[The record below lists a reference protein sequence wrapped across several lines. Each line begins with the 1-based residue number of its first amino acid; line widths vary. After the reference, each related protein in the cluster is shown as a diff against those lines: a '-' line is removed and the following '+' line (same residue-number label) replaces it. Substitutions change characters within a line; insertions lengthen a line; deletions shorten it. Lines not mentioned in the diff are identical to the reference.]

1 MGIAVGIDL
10 GTTFSAVA
18 CVGADGEPRVLP
30 NSSGEHTT
38 PSVVAIAEDGSVACG
53 EAAKE
58 AQLMGDANVASF
70 YKTNMGN
77 AGYVEYLRGCEFDA
91 TTLSS
96 TFLRHLI
103 ADVSR
108 ANNVQIDSA
117 VVTVPAYFEAPQ
129 REATLEALRRT
140 GVRAL
145 GTLNEPSAA
154 AYAYGLMSA
163 DAAGD
168 RTILIYDLGG
178 GTFDVTVAR
187 LSGREIR
194 VLSSTGNHQL
204 GGRQWDSAL
213 SDFILD
219 QLCDERGLDRDDV
232 ESALTPSDINTLAVV
247 SEQVKRDLTT
257 RARTR
262 ARVMAESVSGT
273 VEISREDFEEATR
286 HLLTLT
292 TDCCEEALREAGL
305 TWAQVDGYILVGGS
319 TKMPQVREYLTG
331 KVGSGPVGGNVNP
344 DEAVALGAAVYA
356 AQKCGTT
363 FSLPGASAAAPRF
376 SLGALPKLVDCT
388 AHSMGMIAESEDR
401 SRYVNSTIIAK
412 NTPIPVTNSRE
423 YAVGAT
429 PGRPGSLEI
438 YLLQGDD
445 PAPLNNTVVGKYVVP
460 KIPGERGRETHVLV
474 SYSYTEN
481 ATIEVGATLASSGRA
496 LEVERAEVESDLSRF
511 LNAPTDN
518 DAKGEGHGPVDARV
532 MICVDVSACM
542 FGEGFAGAEEAV
554 DSFLGSVDG
563 SGVQVGLMYF
573 ADSSKVVCEPS
584 DDYAGIVKYTRAG
597 LFNRCVINKD
607 LIGSPDFNQQEFD
620 LSEKSG
626 FYSLEATE
634 CGDGYSADPLNEY
647 ISWRGGVKKDDVS
660 DIVLILTTGCW
671 VPDVGDSALD
681 SVLDNSKS
689 LREDGV
695 TIIGIGVP
703 DVSLEPLLQT
713 ELLKTLK
720 KISTS
725 DSYAGLFDFSELGT
739 AFSSI
744 GRSISSG
751 SGISI

>member
-18 CVGADGEPRVLP
+18 CVGADGEPRILP

-38 PSVVAIAEDGSVACG
+38 PSVVAVAADGSVVCG
-53 EAAKE
+53 DAAKE
-58 AQLMGDANVASF
+58 AQLMGDADVASF

-96 TFLRHLI
+96 MFLRNLI
-103 ADVSR
+103 ADVSA
-108 ANNVQIDSA
+108 ANGVQIDSA

-129 REATLEALRRT
+129 REATLEALRRA

-163 DAAGD
+163 GASKDK

-187 LSGREIR
+187 LSGTEIR

-219 QLCDERGLDRDDV
+219 QLCDESGLDRDDV
-232 ESALTPSDINTLAVV
+232 ESALTPSDINTLAVA

-257 RARTR
+257 RSRTR

-273 VEISREDFEEATR
+273 VEITREDFEEATR

-305 TWAQVDGYILVGGS
+305 TWSQLDGYILVGGS
-319 TKMPQVREYLTG
+319 TKMPQVREYLTK
-331 KVGSGPVGGNVNP
+331 KVGSGPIGGNVNP

-363 FSLPGASAAAPRF
+363 FSLPGDPAATPRF
-376 SLGALPKLVDCT
+376 SLGAVPKLVDCT

-412 NTPIPVTNSRE
+412 NTPIPATNSRE

-429 PGRPGSLEI
+429 PSRPCSLEV

-460 KIPGERGRETHVLV
+460 KIPGERGGETRVKV

-481 ATIEVGATLASSGRA
+481 ATIEVGATLASSGKA
-496 LEVERAEVESDLSRF
+496 LEVQRAEVEADLSRF
-511 LNAPTDN
+511 LRSPKEN
-518 DAKGEGHGPVDARV
+518 DPKVVHIDACV
-532 MICVDVSACM
+532 TICVDLSNILHRKW
-542 FGEGFAGAEEAV
+542 FEAAV
-554 DSFLGSVDG
+554 NDFLDSVEG
-563 SGVQVGLMYF
+563 SGVEVGLMRF
-573 ADSSKVVCEPS
+573 TKDECIACEPTANYS
-584 DDYAGIVKYTRAG
+584 DVVEGMRGKAGKLVGHRAFRQ
-597 LFNRCVINKD
+597 LSVNRCRTCSTID
-607 LIGSPDFNQQEFD
+607 PLDAYTDWHRHRPPRRD
-620 LSEKSG
+620 
-626 FYSLEATE
+626 TE
-634 CGDGYSADPLNEY
+634 IVLVLTDGYY
-647 ISWRGGVKKDDVS
+647 
-660 DIVLILTTGCW
+660 GCP
-671 VPDVGDSALD
+671 VACDSALKNAK
-681 SVLDNSKS
+681 LLKK
-689 LREDGV
+689 DGV
-695 TIIGIGVP
+695 TIIGIGIP
-703 DVSLEPLLQT
+703 GAGLEF
-713 ELLKTLK
+713 LKQ
-720 KISTS
+720 ISTS

>member
-18 CVGADGEPRVLP
+18 CVGADGEPKILP

-38 PSVVAIAEDGSVACG
+38 PSVVAVAEDGSAVCG

-108 ANNVQIDSA
+108 ANGVEIDSA

-163 DAAGD
+163 DAAGE

-232 ESALTPSDINTLAVV
+232 ESGLTPSDINTLAVV
-247 SEQVKRDLTT
+247 SEQVKRDLTN

-273 VEISREDFEEATR
+273 IEVTRGDFEEATR

-305 TWAQVDGYILVGGS
+305 TWGQVDGYILVGGS

-363 FSLPGASAAAPRF
+363 FSLPGAPAAAPRF

-401 SRYVNSTIIAK
+401 SRYVNSTIIGK
-412 NTPIPVTNSRE
+412 NTPVPATNSRE
-423 YAVGAT
+423 YAVRAT

-445 PAPLNNTVVGKYVVP
+445 PVPLNNTVVGKYVVP

-481 ATIEVGATLASSGRA
+481 ATIEVGAALASSGEA

-518 DAKGEGHGPVDARV
+518 DVEGEGHGPVDARV
-532 MICVDVSACM
+532 MICVDVSGSM
-542 FGEGFAGAEEAV
+542 YGEGFAAAEEAV
-554 DSFLGSVDG
+554 DSFLDSVDG

-573 ADSSKVVCEPS
+573 ADRSCIACEPNC
-584 DDYAGIVKYTRAG
+584 DYANVVKYTRAG
-597 LFNRCVINKD
+597 LYNE
-607 LIGSPDFNQQEFD
+607 DFLNDHRETFRYD
-620 LSEKSG
+620 NDAYLESMHSG
-626 FYSLEATE
+626 FYSPEAAS
-634 CGDGYSADPLNEY
+634 CGGSNAADPLDEFV
-647 ISWRGGVKKDDVS
+647 SWRGGFQKGDTS
-660 DIVLILTTGCW
+660 DIVLVLTDGFW
-671 VPDVGDSALD
+671 RGRAYDSALK
-681 SVLDNSKS
+681 NSKS
-689 LREDGV
+689 LKEDDV
-695 TIIGIGVP
+695 TIIGIGTP
-703 DVSLEPLLQT
+703 DADLDF
-713 ELLKTLK
+713 LK

>member
-18 CVGADGEPRVLP
+18 CVGADGEPRILP

-38 PSVVAIAEDGSVACG
+38 PSVVAVAADGSAVCG

-77 AGYVEYLRGCEFDA
+77 AGYVECLRGCEFDA

-96 TFLRHLI
+96 MFLRNLI
-103 ADVSR
+103 ADISA
-108 ANNVQIDSA
+108 ANGVEIDSA

-163 DAAGD
+163 GAAAGE

-219 QLCDERGLDRDDV
+219 QLCDARGLDRDDV
-232 ESALTPSDINTLAVV
+232 ESDLTPSDINTLAVV
-247 SEQVKRDLTT
+247 SEQVKRDLTN

-273 VEISREDFEEATR
+273 IEVTREDFEEATR

-331 KVGSGPVGGNVNP
+331 KVGSGPIGGNVNP

-401 SRYVNSTIIAK
+401 SRYVNSTIIGK
-412 NTPIPVTNSRE
+412 NTPVPATNSRE
-423 YAVGAT
+423 YAVRAT

-496 LEVERAEVESDLSRF
+496 LEVQRAEVESDLSRF

-518 DAKGEGHGPVDARV
+518 DAEGEGHGFVDARV
-532 MICVDVSACM
+532 MICVEVSACM
-542 FGEGFAGAEEAV
+542 YGEGFAAAEEAV
-554 DSFLGSVDG
+554 DSFLDSVDG

-597 LFNRCVINKD
+597 LFNRCLINKD
-607 LIGSPDFNQQEFD
+607 LLESPDFNHQEWEI
-620 LSEKSG
+620 SSKSG

-634 CGDGYSADPLNEY
+634 CGSDLTASNVDPLNEY

-660 DIVLILTTGCW
+660 DIVLILTDDFWADTY
-671 VPDVGDSALD
+671 DSALN
-681 SVLDNSKS
+681 NSRS
-689 LREDGV
+689 LKEDGV
-695 TIIGIGVP
+695 RIICIGTP
-703 DVSLEPLLQT
+703 RADLEF
-713 ELLKTLK
+713 LK

>member
-18 CVGADGEPRVLP
+18 CVGADGEPRILP

-38 PSVVAIAEDGSVACG
+38 PSVVAVAEDGSVVCG

-77 AGYVEYLRGCEFDA
+77 AGYVECLRGCEFDA

-108 ANNVQIDSA
+108 ANGVQIDSA

-163 DAAGD
+163 DAAGE

-219 QLCDERGLDRDDV
+219 QLCDARGLDRDDV
-232 ESALTPSDINTLAVV
+232 ESDLTPSDINTLAVV
-247 SEQVKRDLTT
+247 SEQVKRDLTN

-273 VEISREDFEEATR
+273 VEVTREDFEEATR

-331 KVGSGPVGGNVNP
+331 KVGSGPIGGNVNP

-356 AQKCGTT
+356 AQKCGTA

-412 NTPIPVTNSRE
+412 NTPVPATNSRE
-423 YAVGAT
+423 YAVRAT

-481 ATIEVGATLASSGRA
+481 ATIEVGAALASSGKA

-518 DAKGEGHGPVDARV
+518 DATVENHGVSADV
-532 MICVDVSACM
+532 MICIDVSGSM
-542 FGEGFAGAEEAV
+542 YGEGFEAAEKAATAFL
-554 DSFLGSVDG
+554 DSIEG
-563 SGVQVGLMYF
+563 SGVHVGVMYF
-573 ADSSKVVCEPS
+573 GSNAKVCCDPTLDYGKVSLLTSNS
-584 DDYAGIVKYTRAG
+584 DR
-597 LFNRCVINKD
+597 
-607 LIGSPDFNQQEFD
+607 
-620 LSEKSG
+620 G
-626 FYSLEATE
+626 FRSTLASE
-634 CGDGYSADPLNEY
+634 CGGGTYNPLGVYADWLDAKMDR
-647 ISWRGGVKKDDVS
+647 SDAKADVL
-660 DIVLILTTGCW
+660 LILTDGCW
-671 VPDVGDSALD
+671 CDADKAIQD
-681 SVLDNSKS
+681 AES
-689 LREDGV
+689 LKDDGV
-695 TIIGIGVP
+695 TIIGIGTP
-703 DVSLEPLLQT
+703 DADLEF
-713 ELLKTLK
+713 LKE
-720 KISTS
+720 ISTS

>member
-18 CVGADGEPRVLP
+18 CVGADGEPRILP

-38 PSVVAIAEDGSVACG
+38 PSVVAIAEDGSVVCG

-96 TFLRHLI
+96 MFLRNLI
-103 ADVSR
+103 ADISA
-108 ANNVQIDSA
+108 ANGVEIDSA

-129 REATLEALRRT
+129 REATLEALRRA

-163 DAAGD
+163 DAAGE

-219 QLCDERGLDRDDV
+219 QLCDAKGLDRDDV
-232 ESALTPSDINTLAVV
+232 ESDLTPSDINTLAVV
-247 SEQVKRDLTT
+247 SEQVKRDLTN

-273 VEISREDFEEATR
+273 IEVTRGDFEEATR

-331 KVGSGPVGGNVNP
+331 KVGSGPIGGNVNP

-363 FSLPGASAAAPRF
+363 FSLPGAPSAAPRF

-412 NTPIPVTNSRE
+412 NTPIPATNSRE

-429 PGRPGSLEI
+429 PGRPGSLEV

-496 LEVERAEVESDLSRF
+496 LEVQRAEVESDLSRF

-518 DAKGEGHGPVDARV
+518 DVKGEGHGFVDARV
-532 MICVDVSACM
+532 MICVEVSACM
-542 FGEGFAGAEEAV
+542 YGEGFAAAEEAV
-554 DSFLGSVDG
+554 DSFLDSVDG

-597 LFNRCVINKD
+597 LFNRCLINKD
-607 LIGSPDFNQQEFD
+607 LLESPDFNHQEWEI
-620 LSEKSG
+620 SSKSG

-634 CGDGYSADPLNEY
+634 CGSDLTASNVDPLNEY
-647 ISWRGGVKKDDVS
+647 ISWRGGVKKDDTS
-660 DIVLILTTGCW
+660 DIVLVLTDGFW
-671 VPDVGDSALD
+671 RGRAYDSALN
-681 SVLDNSKS
+681 NSKS
-689 LREDGV
+689 LKEDGV
-695 TIIGIGVP
+695 TIIGIGTP
-703 DVSLEPLLQT
+703 DADLEF
-713 ELLKTLK
+713 LK

>member
-18 CVGADGEPRVLP
+18 CVGADGEPRILP

-38 PSVVAIAEDGSVACG
+38 PSVVAVAEDGSVVCG

-70 YKTNMGN
+70 YKTNMGD

-108 ANNVQIDSA
+108 ANGVQIDSA

-219 QLCDERGLDRDDV
+219 QLCDARGLDRDDV
-232 ESALTPSDINTLAVV
+232 ESDLTPSDINTLAVV
-247 SEQVKRDLTT
+247 SEQVKRDLTN

-273 VEISREDFEEATR
+273 IEVTREDFEEATR

-305 TWAQVDGYILVGGS
+305 TWDQLDGYILVGGS

-331 KVGSGPVGGNVNP
+331 KVGSGPIGGNVNP

-401 SRYVNSTIIAK
+401 SRYVNSTIIGK
-412 NTPIPVTNSRE
+412 NTPVPATNSRE
-423 YAVGAT
+423 YAVRAT

-460 KIPGERGRETHVLV
+460 KIPGERGRETHVKV

-518 DAKGEGHGPVDARV
+518 DATVENHGVSADV
-532 MICVDVSACM
+532 MICIDVSGSM
-542 FGEGFAGAEEAV
+542 SGDGFEAAEKAATAFL
-554 DSFLGSVDG
+554 DSIEG
-563 SGVQVGLMYF
+563 SGVHVGVMYF
-573 ADSSKVVCEPS
+573 GSNAKVCCDPTLDYGKVSLLTSNS
-584 DDYAGIVKYTRAG
+584 DR
-597 LFNRCVINKD
+597 
-607 LIGSPDFNQQEFD
+607 
-620 LSEKSG
+620 G
-626 FYSLEATE
+626 FRSHLASE
-634 CGDGYSADPLNEY
+634 CGAGTDNPLGVYTDWLDAKMDRSDAKADVL
-647 ISWRGGVKKDDVS
+647 
-660 DIVLILTTGCW
+660 LILTDGRWC
-671 VPDVGDSALD
+671 DADKAIQD
-681 SVLDNSKS
+681 AES
-689 LREDGV
+689 LKNDCV
-695 TIIGIGVP
+695 TIIGIGTP
-703 DVSLEPLLQT
+703 GADLEF
-713 ELLKTLK
+713 LK

>member
-18 CVGADGEPRVLP
+18 CVGADGEPKILP

-38 PSVVAIAEDGSVACG
+38 PSVVAVAEDGSVVCG

-108 ANNVQIDSA
+108 ANGVQIDSA

-219 QLCDERGLDRDDV
+219 QLCDARGLDRDDV
-232 ESALTPSDINTLAVV
+232 ESDLTPSDINTLAVV
-247 SEQVKRDLTT
+247 SEQVKRDLTN

-273 VEISREDFEEATR
+273 IEVTREDFEEATR

-331 KVGSGPVGGNVNP
+331 KVGSGPIGGNVNP

-363 FSLPGASAAAPRF
+363 FSLPGAPAAAPRF

-401 SRYVNSTIIAK
+401 SRYVNSTIIGK
-412 NTPIPVTNSRE
+412 NTPIPATNSRE
-423 YAVGAT
+423 YAVRAT

-460 KIPGERGRETHVLV
+460 KIPGERGRETHVKV

-481 ATIEVGATLASSGRA
+481 ATIEVGATLASSGKS
-496 LEVERAEVESDLSRF
+496 LEVQRAEVESDLSRF

-518 DAKGEGHGPVDARV
+518 DAEVHGPVDARV
-532 MICVDVSACM
+532 MICVDVSGSM
-542 FGEGFAGAEEAV
+542 YGEGLRAAEGAAYA
-554 DSFLGSVDG
+554 FLQSVSS
-563 SGVQVGLMYF
+563 SGAKIGVMYF
-573 ADSSKVVCEPS
+573 GNMPKVVCNPTS
-584 DDYAGIVKYTRAG
+584 DYNRVRELTKDNIFGFESEDARACKNRLLQSENGVCKSCPRIGCDICGTR
-597 LFNRCVINKD
+597 
-607 LIGSPDFNQQEFD
+607 SPLLAYSKW
-620 LSEKSG
+620 LSTDECED
-626 FYSLEATE
+626 EA
-634 CGDGYSADPLNEY
+634 
-647 ISWRGGVKKDDVS
+647 
-660 DIVLILTTGCW
+660 DILLILTDGCW
-671 VPDVGDSALD
+671 CDADKAIQD
-681 SVLDNSKS
+681 AES
-689 LREDGV
+689 LKDDGV
-695 TIIGIGVP
+695 TIIGIGIA
-703 DVSLEPLLQT
+703 DADLEF
-713 ELLKTLK
+713 LK

>member
-18 CVGADGEPRVLP
+18 CVGADGEPKILP

-38 PSVVAIAEDGSVACG
+38 PSVVAVAEDGSVVCG

-219 QLCDERGLDRDDV
+219 QLCDAKGLDRDDV
-232 ESALTPSDINTLAVV
+232 ESDLTPSDINTLAVV
-247 SEQVKRDLTT
+247 SEQVKRDLTN

-273 VEISREDFEEATR
+273 IEVTREDFEEATR

-331 KVGSGPVGGNVNP
+331 KVGSGPIGGNVNP

-401 SRYVNSTIIAK
+401 SRYVNSTIIGK
-412 NTPIPVTNSRE
+412 NTPVPATNSRE
-423 YAVGAT
+423 YAVRAT

-481 ATIEVGATLASSGRA
+481 ATIEVGAALAPSGRA

-518 DAKGEGHGPVDARV
+518 DATVENHGVSADV
-532 MICVDVSACM
+532 MICVDVSASM
-542 FGEGFAGAEEAV
+542 YGEGFAAAEEAV
-554 DSFLGSVDG
+554 DSFLDSVDG

-573 ADSSKVVCEPS
+573 ANRSCIACEPNC
-584 DDYAGIVKYTRAG
+584 DYANVVKYTRAG
-597 LFNRCVINKD
+597 LYNEEILNGHQHTFRYD
-607 LIGSPDFNQQEFD
+607 DDAYDAYFESMH
-620 LSEKSG
+620 SG
-626 FYSLEATE
+626 FYSPEAE
-634 CGDGYSADPLNEY
+634 SCGGCNAADPLKEFV
-647 ISWRGGVKKDDVS
+647 SWRGGFQKGDTS
-660 DIVLILTTGCW
+660 DIVLVLTDGFWASCACY
-671 VPDVGDSALD
+671 SALN
-681 SVLDNSKS
+681 NSETLK
-689 LREDGV
+689 EDGV
-695 TIIGIGVP
+695 TIIGIGTP
-703 DVSLEPLLQT
+703 GADLEF
-713 ELLKTLK
+713 LK

-725 DSYAGLFDFSELGT
+725 DSYAGLFDFSELGA

>member
-18 CVGADGEPRVLP
+18 CVGADGEPKILP

-38 PSVVAIAEDGSVACG
+38 PSVVAVAADGSAVCG

-96 TFLRHLI
+96 MFLRNLI
-103 ADVSR
+103 ADISA
-108 ANNVQIDSA
+108 ANGVEIDSA

-163 DAAGD
+163 GAAVGD

-232 ESALTPSDINTLAVV
+232 ESGLTPSDINTLAVV
-247 SEQVKRDLTT
+247 SEQVKRDLTN

-273 VEISREDFEEATR
+273 IEVTRGDFEEATR

-305 TWAQVDGYILVGGS
+305 TWGQVDGYILVGGS

-356 AQKCGTT
+356 AQKCGTA
-363 FSLPGASAAAPRF
+363 FSLPGAPAAAPRF

-412 NTPIPVTNSRE
+412 NTPIPATNSRE
-423 YAVGAT
+423 YAVRAT

-460 KIPGERGRETHVLV
+460 KIPGERGRETRVLV

-481 ATIEVGATLASSGRA
+481 ATIEVGAALASSGRA

-518 DAKGEGHGPVDARV
+518 DVKGEGHGFVDARV
-532 MICVDVSACM
+532 MICVEVSACM
-542 FGEGFAGAEEAV
+542 YGEGFAAAEEAV
-554 DSFLGSVDG
+554 DSFLDSVDG

-597 LFNRCVINKD
+597 LFNRCLINKD
-607 LIGSPDFNQQEFD
+607 LLESPDFNHQEWEI
-620 LSEKSG
+620 SSKSG

-634 CGDGYSADPLNEY
+634 CGSDLTASNVDPLNEY

-660 DIVLILTTGCW
+660 DIVLILTDDFWADTY
-671 VPDVGDSALD
+671 DSALN
-681 SVLDNSKS
+681 NSRS
-689 LREDGV
+689 LKEDGV
-695 TIIGIGVP
+695 RIICIGTP
-703 DVSLEPLLQT
+703 RADLEF
-713 ELLKTLK
+713 LK

>member
-18 CVGADGEPRVLP
+18 CVGADGEPKILP

-38 PSVVAIAEDGSVACG
+38 PSVVAVAEDGSAVCG

-96 TFLRHLI
+96 MFLRNLI
-103 ADVSR
+103 ADISA
-108 ANNVQIDSA
+108 ANGVEIDSA

-219 QLCDERGLDRDDV
+219 QLCDARGLDRDDV
-232 ESALTPSDINTLAVV
+232 ESDLTPSDINTLAVV

-257 RARTR
+257 RSRTR

-305 TWAQVDGYILVGGS
+305 TWGQVDGYILVGGS

-331 KVGSGPVGGNVNP
+331 KVGSGPIGGNVNP

-356 AQKCGTT
+356 AQKCGTA
-363 FSLPGASAAAPRF
+363 FSLPGAPAAAPRF

-388 AHSMGMIAESEDR
+388 AHSMCMIAESEDR

-412 NTPIPVTNSRE
+412 NTPVPATNSRE
-423 YAVGAT
+423 YAVRAT

-460 KIPGERGRETHVLV
+460 KIPGERGRETRVLV

-481 ATIEVGATLASSGRA
+481 ATIEVGAALAPSGRA

-518 DAKGEGHGPVDARV
+518 DVKTHAGASSRV
-532 MICVDVSACM
+532 MICVDVSNNM
-542 FGEGFAGAEEAV
+542 HRKWFEAAV
-554 DSFLGSVDG
+554 NDFLDSVEG
-563 SGVQVGLMYF
+563 SGIEVGMMRFTNHSCL
-573 ADSSKVVCEPS
+573 ACEPS
-584 DDYAGIVKYTRAG
+584 ESYENVVKGMHENDNAP
-597 LFNRCVINKD
+597 
-607 LIGSPDFNQQEFD
+607 S
-620 LSEKSG
+620 
-626 FYSLEATE
+626 
-634 CGDGYSADPLNEY
+634 
-647 ISWRGGVKKDDVS
+647 SWRGFRNLSVNRCPTCNTVDPLDAYADWYRRRKSCRDAE
-660 DIVLILTTGCW
+660 IVLVLTDGYYGCP
-671 VPDVGDSALD
+671 VACDSALKNAEA
-681 SVLDNSKS
+681 LK
-689 LREDGV
+689 RDGV
-695 TIIGIGVP
+695 IIIGIGIP
-703 DVSLEPLLQT
+703 GAGLDF
-713 ELLKTLK
+713 LKQ
-720 KISTS
+720 ISTS

>member
-18 CVGADGEPRVLP
+18 CVGADGEPKILP

-38 PSVVAIAEDGSVACG
+38 PSVVAVAEDGSVVCG

-108 ANNVQIDSA
+108 ANGVQIDSA

-219 QLCDERGLDRDDV
+219 QLCDARGLDRDDV
-232 ESALTPSDINTLAVV
+232 ESDLTPSDINTLAVV
-247 SEQVKRDLTT
+247 SEQVKRDLTN

-273 VEISREDFEEATR
+273 IEVTREDFEEATR

-331 KVGSGPVGGNVNP
+331 KVGSGPIGGNVNP

-412 NTPIPVTNSRE
+412 NTPVPATNSRE
-423 YAVGAT
+423 YAVRAT

-481 ATIEVGATLASSGRA
+481 ATIEVGAALASSGRA

-518 DAKGEGHGPVDARV
+518 DAEVHGPVEARV
-532 MICVDVSACM
+532 MICVDVSGSM
-542 FGEGFAGAEEAV
+542 DGEGLRAAEGAAYA
-554 DSFLGSVDG
+554 FLQSVSS
-563 SGVQVGLMYF
+563 SGAKIGVMYF
-573 ADSSKVVCEPS
+573 GNMPKVVCNPTS
-584 DDYAGIVKYTRAG
+584 DY
-597 LFNRCVINKD
+597 NRVRELTKD
-607 LIGSPDFNQQEFD
+607 DS
-620 LSEKSG
+620 SG
-626 FYSLEATE
+626 FKSWDARDCASTILQSENGVCMSCPRIGCDICGTRSPLLAYSEWLSTDECEDEA
-634 CGDGYSADPLNEY
+634 
-647 ISWRGGVKKDDVS
+647 
-660 DIVLILTTGCW
+660 DILLILTDGCW
-671 VPDVGDSALD
+671 CDADKAIQD
-681 SVLDNSKS
+681 AES
-689 LREDGV
+689 LKDYGV
-695 TIIGIGVP
+695 TIIGIGIA
-703 DVSLEPLLQT
+703 DADLEF
-713 ELLKTLK
+713 LK

>member
-18 CVGADGEPRVLP
+18 CVGADGEPKILP

-38 PSVVAIAEDGSVACG
+38 PSVVAVAEDGSAVCG

-108 ANNVQIDSA
+108 ANGVQIDSA

-163 DAAGD
+163 DAAGE

-204 GGRQWDSAL
+204 DGRQWDSAL

-219 QLCDERGLDRDDV
+219 QLCDARGLDRDDV
-232 ESALTPSDINTLAVV
+232 ESDLTPSDINTLAVV
-247 SEQVKRDLTT
+247 SEQVKRDLTN

-262 ARVMAESVSGT
+262 ARVMAESISGT
-273 VEISREDFEEATR
+273 IEVTREDFEEATR

-305 TWAQVDGYILVGGS
+305 TWDQLDGYILVGGS

-331 KVGSGPVGGNVNP
+331 KVGSGPIGGNVNP

-356 AQKCGTT
+356 AQKCGTA
-363 FSLPGASAAAPRF
+363 FSLPGAPAAAPRF

-401 SRYVNSTIIAK
+401 SRYVNSTIIGK
-412 NTPIPVTNSRE
+412 NTPIPATNSRE
-423 YAVGAT
+423 YAVRAT
-429 PGRPGSLEI
+429 PGRPGSLEV

-481 ATIEVGATLASSGRA
+481 ATIEVGAALASSGKS
-496 LEVERAEVESDLSRF
+496 LEVQRAEVESDLSRF
-511 LNAPTDN
+511 LKAPTEN
-518 DAKGEGHGPVDARV
+518 DAEGEGHGPVDARV

-542 FGEGFAGAEEAV
+542 YGEGFAAAEEAV
-554 DSFLGSVDG
+554 DSFLDSVDG

-573 ADSSKVVCEPS
+573 AKSSKVVCEPS

-607 LIGSPDFNQQEFD
+607 LIESPDFNQQEWD
-620 LSEKSG
+620 ISSKSG

-634 CGDGYSADPLNEY
+634 CGIDPSADPLNEY
-647 ISWRGGVKKDDVS
+647 ISWRGGVKKDDMS
-660 DIVLILTTGCW
+660 DIVLILSACCW
-671 VPDVGDSALD
+671 VPYAGDSALN
-681 SVLDNSKS
+681 NSKS
-689 LREDGV
+689 LKEDGV
-695 TIIGIGVP
+695 TIIGIGVHNVHHESP
-703 DVSLEPLLQT
+703 YYELEYFKI
-713 ELLKTLK
+713 LKE
-720 KISTS
+720 ISTS

-751 SGISI
+751 SGINI

>member
-18 CVGADGEPRVLP
+18 CVGADGEPKILP

-38 PSVVAIAEDGSVACG
+38 PSVVAVAEDGSAVCG

-58 AQLMGDANVASF
+58 AQLMGDADVASF

-108 ANNVQIDSA
+108 ANGVQIDSA

-219 QLCDERGLDRDDV
+219 QLCDARGLDRDDV
-232 ESALTPSDINTLAVV
+232 ESDLTPSDINTLAVV
-247 SEQVKRDLTT
+247 SEQVKRDLTN

-273 VEISREDFEEATR
+273 IEVTREDFEEATR

-305 TWAQVDGYILVGGS
+305 TWDQLDGYILVGGS

-331 KVGSGPVGGNVNP
+331 KVGSGPIGGNVNP

-401 SRYVNSTIIAK
+401 SRYVNSTIIGK
-412 NTPIPVTNSRE
+412 NTPIPATNSRE
-423 YAVGAT
+423 YAVRAT
-429 PGRPGSLEI
+429 PRRPGSLEI

-496 LEVERAEVESDLSRF
+496 LEVQRAEVESDLSRF

-518 DAKGEGHGPVDARV
+518 DATVENHGVSADV
-532 MICVDVSACM
+532 MICIDVSGSM
-542 FGEGFAGAEEAV
+542 YGEGFEAAEKAATAFL
-554 DSFLGSVDG
+554 DSIEG
-563 SGVQVGLMYF
+563 SGVHVGVMYF
-573 ADSSKVVCEPS
+573 GSNAKVCCDPTLDYGKVSLLTSNS
-584 DDYAGIVKYTRAG
+584 DR
-597 LFNRCVINKD
+597 
-607 LIGSPDFNQQEFD
+607 
-620 LSEKSG
+620 G
-626 FYSLEATE
+626 FRSTLASE
-634 CGDGYSADPLNEY
+634 CGGGTYNPLGVYADWLDAKMDR
-647 ISWRGGVKKDDVS
+647 SDAKADVL
-660 DIVLILTTGCW
+660 LILT
-671 VPDVGDSALD
+671 DGDWCGNDKAIQD
-681 SVLDNSKS
+681 AES
-689 LREDGV
+689 LKNDCV
-695 TIIGIGVP
+695 TIIGIGTP
-703 DVSLEPLLQT
+703 DADLDFLR
-713 ELLKTLK
+713 

-751 SGISI
+751 SGIGI

>member
-18 CVGADGEPRVLP
+18 CVGADGEPKILP

-38 PSVVAIAEDGSVACG
+38 PSVVAVAEDGSAVCG

-96 TFLRHLI
+96 MFLRNLI
-103 ADVSR
+103 ADISA
-108 ANNVQIDSA
+108 ANGVEIDSA
-117 VVTVPAYFEAPQ
+117 VVTVPAYFEVPQ

-163 DAAGD
+163 GAAAGD

-219 QLCDERGLDRDDV
+219 QLCDARGLDRDDV
-232 ESALTPSDINTLAVV
+232 ESDLTPSDINTLAVV
-247 SEQVKRDLTT
+247 SEQVKRDLTN

-262 ARVMAESVSGT
+262 ARVMAESISGT
-273 VEISREDFEEATR
+273 IEVTREDFEEATR

-305 TWAQVDGYILVGGS
+305 TWDQLDGYILVGGS

-331 KVGSGPVGGNVNP
+331 KVGSGPIGGNVNP

-412 NTPIPVTNSRE
+412 NTPIPATNSRE
-423 YAVGAT
+423 YAVRAT

-445 PAPLNNTVVGKYVVP
+445 PAPLSNTVVGKYVVP
-460 KIPGERGRETHVLV
+460 KIPGERGRETRVLV

-518 DAKGEGHGPVDARV
+518 DVKGEGHGPVDARV
-532 MICVDVSACM
+532 MICVDVSGSM
-542 FGEGFAGAEEAV
+542 YGEGFAAAEEAV
-554 DSFLGSVDG
+554 DSFLDSVDG

-597 LFNRCVINKD
+597 LFNRCLINKD
-607 LIGSPDFNQQEFD
+607 LLESPDFNHQEWEI
-620 LSEKSG
+620 SSKSG

-634 CGDGYSADPLNEY
+634 CGSDLTASNVDPLNEY

-660 DIVLILTTGCW
+660 DIVLILTDDFWADTY
-671 VPDVGDSALD
+671 DSALN
-681 SVLDNSKS
+681 NSRS
-689 LREDGV
+689 LKEDGV
-695 TIIGIGVP
+695 RIIGIGTP
-703 DVSLEPLLQT
+703 DADLEF
-713 ELLKTLK
+713 LK

>member
-18 CVGADGEPRVLP
+18 CVGADGGPRILP

-38 PSVVAIAEDGSVACG
+38 PSVVAVAEDGSAVCG

-108 ANNVQIDSA
+108 ANGVQIDSA

-163 DAAGD
+163 DAAGE

-219 QLCDERGLDRDDV
+219 QLCDARGLDRDDV
-232 ESALTPSDINTLAVV
+232 ESDLTPSDINTLAVV
-247 SEQVKRDLTT
+247 SEQVKRDLTN

-262 ARVMAESVSGT
+262 ARVMAESISGT
-273 VEISREDFEEATR
+273 IEVTREDFEEATR

-305 TWAQVDGYILVGGS
+305 TWDQLDGYILVGGS

-331 KVGSGPVGGNVNP
+331 KVGSGPIGGNVNP

-356 AQKCGTT
+356 AQKCGTA

-401 SRYVNSTIIAK
+401 SRYVNSTIIGK
-412 NTPIPVTNSRE
+412 NAPIPATNSRE
-423 YAVGAT
+423 YAVRAT

-481 ATIEVGATLASSGRA
+481 ATIEVGAALASSGRA
-496 LEVERAEVESDLSRF
+496 LEVQRAEVESDLSRF

-518 DAKGEGHGPVDARV
+518 DTKGEGHGPVDVRV

-542 FGEGFAGAEEAV
+542 YGEGFAAAEEAV
-554 DSFLGSVDG
+554 DSFLDSVDG

-573 ADSSKVVCEPS
+573 AKSSKVACEPS

-607 LIGSPDFNQQEFD
+607 LIESPDFNQQEWD
-620 LSEKSG
+620 ISSKSG

-634 CGDGYSADPLNEY
+634 CGIDPSADPLNEY
-647 ISWRGGVKKDDVS
+647 ISWRGGVKKDDMS
-660 DIVLILTTGCW
+660 DIVLILSACCW
-671 VPDVGDSALD
+671 VPYAGDSALN
-681 SVLDNSKS
+681 NSKS
-689 LREDGV
+689 LKEDGV
-695 TIIGIGVP
+695 TIIGIGVHNVHHESP
-703 DVSLEPLLQT
+703 YYELEYFKI
-713 ELLKTLK
+713 LKE
-720 KISTS
+720 ISTS

>member
-18 CVGADGEPRVLP
+18 CVGADGEPKILP

-38 PSVVAIAEDGSVACG
+38 PSVVAVAEDGSAACG

-58 AQLMGDANVASF
+58 AQLMGDANVAFF

-77 AGYVEYLRGCEFDA
+77 AGYVECLRGCEFDA

-96 TFLRHLI
+96 MFLRNLI
-103 ADVSR
+103 ADISA
-108 ANNVQIDSA
+108 ANGVEIDSA

-219 QLCDERGLDRDDV
+219 QLCDARGLDRDDV
-232 ESALTPSDINTLAVV
+232 ESDLTPSDINTLAVV
-247 SEQVKRDLTT
+247 SEQVKRDLTN

-273 VEISREDFEEATR
+273 IEVTREDFEEATR

-331 KVGSGPVGGNVNP
+331 KVGSGPIGGNVNP

-363 FSLPGASAAAPRF
+363 FSLPGAPAAAPRF

-388 AHSMGMIAESEDR
+388 AHSMGMIAEGEDR
-401 SRYVNSTIIAK
+401 SRYVNSTIIGK
-412 NTPIPVTNSRE
+412 NTPVPATNSRE
-423 YAVGAT
+423 YAVRAT

-460 KIPGERGRETHVLV
+460 KIPGERGRETHVKV

-481 ATIEVGATLASSGRA
+481 ATIEVGAALASSGRA

-518 DAKGEGHGPVDARV
+518 DAEVQGPVDARV
-532 MICVDVSACM
+532 MICVDVSGSM
-542 FGEGFAGAEEAV
+542 YGEGLRAAEGAAYA
-554 DSFLGSVDG
+554 FLQSVSS
-563 SGVQVGLMYF
+563 SGAKIGVMYF
-573 ADSSKVVCEPS
+573 GITAKVACNPASDYNRVRELTKDNIFGFESEDARYCSSELGMSENGVCLSCPRRDCDICGTRSPLLAYSKWLSTDECEDEAD
-584 DDYAGIVKYTRAG
+584 I
-597 LFNRCVINKD
+597 L
-607 LIGSPDFNQQEFD
+607 
-620 LSEKSG
+620 
-626 FYSLEATE
+626 
-634 CGDGYSADPLNEY
+634 
-647 ISWRGGVKKDDVS
+647 
-660 DIVLILTTGCW
+660 LILTDGCW
-671 VPDVGDSALD
+671 CDADKAIQD
-681 SVLDNSKS
+681 AES
-689 LREDGV
+689 LKDDGV
-695 TIIGIGVP
+695 TIIGIGIA
-703 DVSLEPLLQT
+703 DADLEF
-713 ELLKTLK
+713 LK

>member
-18 CVGADGEPRVLP
+18 CVGADGEPKILP

-38 PSVVAIAEDGSVACG
+38 PSVVAVAEDGSAVCG

-77 AGYVEYLRGCEFDA
+77 AGYVECLRGCEFDA

-96 TFLRHLI
+96 MFLRNLI
-103 ADVSR
+103 ADISA
-108 ANNVQIDSA
+108 ANGVQIDSA

-247 SEQVKRDLTT
+247 SEQVKRDLTN

-273 VEISREDFEEATR
+273 IEVTRGDFEEATR

-363 FSLPGASAAAPRF
+363 FSLPGAPAAAPRF

-412 NTPIPVTNSRE
+412 NTPIPATNSRE
-423 YAVGAT
+423 YAVRAT

-518 DAKGEGHGPVDARV
+518 DAEGEGHGFVDARV
-532 MICVDVSACM
+532 MICVEVSACM
-542 FGEGFAGAEEAV
+542 YGEGFAAAEEAV
-554 DSFLGSVDG
+554 DSFLDSVDG

-597 LFNRCVINKD
+597 LFNRCLINKD
-607 LIGSPDFNQQEFD
+607 LLESPDFNHQEWEI
-620 LSEKSG
+620 SSKSG

-634 CGDGYSADPLNEY
+634 CGSDLTASNVDPLNEY

-660 DIVLILTTGCW
+660 DIVLILTDDFWADTY
-671 VPDVGDSALD
+671 DSALN
-681 SVLDNSKS
+681 NSRS
-689 LREDGV
+689 LKEDGV
-695 TIIGIGVP
+695 RIICIGTP
-703 DVSLEPLLQT
+703 RADLEF
-713 ELLKTLK
+713 LK

>member
-18 CVGADGEPRVLP
+18 CVGADGEPKILP

-38 PSVVAIAEDGSVACG
+38 PSVVAIAEDGSVVCG

-108 ANNVQIDSA
+108 ANGVQIDSA

-219 QLCDERGLDRDDV
+219 QLCDARGLDRDDV
-232 ESALTPSDINTLAVV
+232 ESDLTPSDINTLAVV
-247 SEQVKRDLTT
+247 SEQVKRDLTN

-273 VEISREDFEEATR
+273 IEVTREDFEEATR

-331 KVGSGPVGGNVNP
+331 KVGSGPIGGNVNP

-401 SRYVNSTIIAK
+401 SRYVNSTIIGK
-412 NTPIPVTNSRE
+412 NTPVPATNSRE
-423 YAVGAT
+423 YAVRAT

-460 KIPGERGRETHVLV
+460 KIPGERGRETHVKV

-518 DAKGEGHGPVDARV
+518 DVKGEGHGPVDARV
-532 MICVDVSACM
+532 MICVDVSGSM
-542 FGEGFAGAEEAV
+542 YGEGFAATEEAV
-554 DSFLGSVDG
+554 DSFLDSVDG

-573 ADSSKVVCEPS
+573 ADRSCIACEPNC
-584 DDYAGIVKYTRAG
+584 DYANVVKYTRAG
-597 LFNRCVINKD
+597 LFNE
-607 LIGSPDFNQQEFD
+607 DFLNDCLDESRYD
-620 LSEKSG
+620 NDAYRESMHSG
-626 FYSLEATE
+626 FYSPEAQS
-634 CGDGYSADPLNEY
+634 CGGGNAADPLDEFV
-647 ISWRGGVKKDDVS
+647 SWRGGFQKGDTS
-660 DIVLILTTGCW
+660 DIVLVLTDGFW
-671 VPDVGDSALD
+671 RGRAYASALN
-681 SVLDNSKS
+681 NSKS
-689 LREDGV
+689 LKEDDV
-695 TIIGIGVP
+695 TIIGIGTP
-703 DVSLEPLLQT
+703 DADLEF
-713 ELLKTLK
+713 LK

>member
-18 CVGADGEPRVLP
+18 CVGADGEPKILP

-38 PSVVAIAEDGSVACG
+38 PSVVAVAEDGSVVCG

-108 ANNVQIDSA
+108 ANGVQIDSA

-219 QLCDERGLDRDDV
+219 QLCDAKGLDRDDV
-232 ESALTPSDINTLAVV
+232 ESDLTPSDINTLAVV
-247 SEQVKRDLTT
+247 SEQVKRDLTN

-273 VEISREDFEEATR
+273 IEVTRGDFEEATR

-331 KVGSGPVGGNVNP
+331 KVGSGPIGGNVNP

-356 AQKCGTT
+356 AQKCGTA

-412 NTPIPVTNSRE
+412 NTPIPATNSRE
-423 YAVGAT
+423 YAVRAT

-460 KIPGERGRETHVLV
+460 KIPGERGRETHVKV

-481 ATIEVGATLASSGRA
+481 ATIEVGAALASSGRA

-518 DAKGEGHGPVDARV
+518 DAEGEGHGPVDARV
-532 MICVDVSACM
+532 MICVEVSACM
-542 FGEGFAGAEEAV
+542 YGEGFAAAEEAV
-554 DSFLGSVDG
+554 DSFLDSVDG

-573 ADSSKVVCEPS
+573 ADRSCIACEPNC
-584 DDYAGIVKYTRAG
+584 DYANVVKYTRAG
-597 LFNRCVINKD
+597 LYNE
-607 LIGSPDFNQQEFD
+607 DFLNDCRDTSHYDNDAYLE
-620 LSEKSG
+620 SMHSG
-626 FYSLEATE
+626 FYSPEAQS
-634 CGDGYSADPLNEY
+634 CGGGNAADPLDEFV
-647 ISWRGGVKKDDVS
+647 SWRGGFQKGDTS
-660 DIVLILTTGCW
+660 DIVLVLTDGFWRGRAYAT
-671 VPDVGDSALD
+671 ALN
-681 SVLDNSKS
+681 NSKS
-689 LREDGV
+689 LKEDGV
-695 TIIGIGVP
+695 TIIGIGTP
-703 DVSLEPLLQT
+703 DADLEF
-713 ELLKTLK
+713 LK

>member
-18 CVGADGEPRVLP
+18 CVGADGEPKILP

-38 PSVVAIAEDGSVACG
+38 PSVVAVAEDGSAVCG

-77 AGYVEYLRGCEFDA
+77 AGYVECLRGCEFDA

-96 TFLRHLI
+96 MFLRNLI
-103 ADVSR
+103 ADISA
-108 ANNVQIDSA
+108 ANGVEIDSA

-163 DAAGD
+163 DAAGE

-247 SEQVKRDLTT
+247 SEQVKRDLTN

-273 VEISREDFEEATR
+273 IEVTRGDFEEATR

-331 KVGSGPVGGNVNP
+331 KVGSGPIGGNVNP

-363 FSLPGASAAAPRF
+363 FSLPGAPAAAPRF

-412 NTPIPVTNSRE
+412 NTPIPATNSRE
-423 YAVGAT
+423 YAVRAT

-481 ATIEVGATLASSGRA
+481 ATIEVGAALASSGRA

-518 DAKGEGHGPVDARV
+518 DVKGEGHGFVDARV
-532 MICVDVSACM
+532 MICVEVSACM
-542 FGEGFAGAEEAV
+542 YGEGFAAAEEAV
-554 DSFLGSVDG
+554 DSFLDSVDG

-597 LFNRCVINKD
+597 LFNRCLINKD
-607 LIGSPDFNQQEFD
+607 LLESPDFNHQEWEI
-620 LSEKSG
+620 SSKSG

-634 CGDGYSADPLNEY
+634 CGSDLTASNVDPLNEY

-660 DIVLILTTGCW
+660 DIVLILTDDFWADTY
-671 VPDVGDSALD
+671 DSALN
-681 SVLDNSKS
+681 NSRS
-689 LREDGV
+689 LKEDGV
-695 TIIGIGVP
+695 RIICIGTP
-703 DVSLEPLLQT
+703 RADLEF
-713 ELLKTLK
+713 LK

>member
-18 CVGADGEPRVLP
+18 CVGADGEPKILP

-38 PSVVAIAEDGSVACG
+38 PSVVAVAEDGSAVCG

-77 AGYVEYLRGCEFDA
+77 AGYVECLRGCEFDA

-96 TFLRHLI
+96 MFLRNLI
-103 ADVSR
+103 ADISA
-108 ANNVQIDSA
+108 ANGVEIDSA

-163 DAAGD
+163 GAAAGE

-187 LSGREIR
+187 LSGTEIR

-219 QLCDERGLDRDDV
+219 QLCDARGLDRDDV
-232 ESALTPSDINTLAVV
+232 ESGLTPSDINTLAVV
-247 SEQVKRDLTT
+247 SEQVKRDLTN

-262 ARVMAESVSGT
+262 ARVMAESISGT
-273 VEISREDFEEATR
+273 VEVTREDFEEATR

-331 KVGSGPVGGNVNP
+331 KVGSGPIGGNVNP

-363 FSLPGASAAAPRF
+363 FSLPGASSAAPRF

-412 NTPIPVTNSRE
+412 NTPIPATNSRE
-423 YAVGAT
+423 YAVRAT

-518 DAKGEGHGPVDARV
+518 DAKGEGHGFVDARV
-532 MICVDVSACM
+532 MICVEVSACM
-542 FGEGFAGAEEAV
+542 YGEGFAAAEEAV
-554 DSFLGSVDG
+554 DSFLDSVDG

-597 LFNRCVINKD
+597 LFNRCLINKD
-607 LIGSPDFNQQEFD
+607 LLESPDFNHQEWEI
-620 LSEKSG
+620 SSKSG

-634 CGDGYSADPLNEY
+634 CGSDLTASNVDPLNEY

-660 DIVLILTTGCW
+660 DIVLILTDDFWADTY
-671 VPDVGDSALD
+671 DSALN
-681 SVLDNSKS
+681 NSRS
-689 LREDGV
+689 LKEDGV
-695 TIIGIGVP
+695 RIICIGTP
-703 DVSLEPLLQT
+703 RADLEF
-713 ELLKTLK
+713 LKE
-720 KISTS
+720 ISTS

>member
-18 CVGADGEPRVLP
+18 CVGADGEPKILP

-38 PSVVAIAEDGSVACG
+38 PSVVAVAEDGSVVCG

-219 QLCDERGLDRDDV
+219 QLCDAKGLDRDDV
-232 ESALTPSDINTLAVV
+232 ESDLTPSDINTLAVV
-247 SEQVKRDLTT
+247 SEQVKRDLTN

-273 VEISREDFEEATR
+273 IEVTREDFEEATR

-331 KVGSGPVGGNVNP
+331 KVGSGPIGGNVNP

-401 SRYVNSTIIAK
+401 SRYVNSTIIGK
-412 NTPIPVTNSRE
+412 NTPVPATNSRE
-423 YAVGAT
+423 YAVRAT

-481 ATIEVGATLASSGRA
+481 ATIEVGAALAPSGRA

-518 DAKGEGHGPVDARV
+518 DATVENHGVSADV
-532 MICVDVSACM
+532 MICVDVSGSM
-542 FGEGFAGAEEAV
+542 YGEGFEAAEKAATAFL
-554 DSFLGSVDG
+554 DSVEG
-563 SGVQVGLMYF
+563 SGVHVGVMYF
-573 ADSSKVVCEPS
+573 GSNAKVCCDPTMDYDKVSLLTSNS
-584 DDYAGIVKYTRAG
+584 DR
-597 LFNRCVINKD
+597 
-607 LIGSPDFNQQEFD
+607 
-620 LSEKSG
+620 G
-626 FYSLEATE
+626 FRSHLAFE
-634 CGDGYSADPLNEY
+634 CGAGTDNPLGVYADWLDAKMD
-647 ISWRGGVKKDDVS
+647 RS
-660 DIVLILTTGCW
+660 DAKADILLILTDGRWC
-671 VPDVGDSALD
+671 DADKAIQD
-681 SVLDNSKS
+681 AES
-689 LREDGV
+689 LKNDGV
-695 TIIGIGVP
+695 TIIGIGTP
-703 DVSLEPLLQT
+703 GADLEF
-713 ELLKTLK
+713 LK

-725 DSYAGLFDFSELGT
+725 DSYAGLFDFSELGA

>member
-18 CVGADGEPRVLP
+18 CVGADGEPKILP

-38 PSVVAIAEDGSVACG
+38 PSVVAVAEDGSVVCG
-53 EAAKE
+53 DAAKE

-108 ANNVQIDSA
+108 ANGVQIDSA

-219 QLCDERGLDRDDV
+219 QLCDARGLDRDDV
-232 ESALTPSDINTLAVV
+232 ESDLTPSDINTLAVV
-247 SEQVKRDLTT
+247 SEQVKRDLTN

-262 ARVMAESVSGT
+262 ARVMAESISGT
-273 VEISREDFEEATR
+273 IEVTREDFEEATR

-331 KVGSGPVGGNVNP
+331 KVGSGPIGGNVNP

-401 SRYVNSTIIAK
+401 SRYVNSTIIGK
-412 NTPIPVTNSRE
+412 NTPIPAANSRE
-423 YAVGAT
+423 YAVRAT
-429 PGRPGSLEI
+429 PSRPGSLEI

-481 ATIEVGATLASSGRA
+481 ATIEVGAALAPSGRA

-518 DAKGEGHGPVDARV
+518 DVKGEGHGPVDARV
-532 MICVDVSACM
+532 MICVDVSGSM
-542 FGEGFAGAEEAV
+542 YGEGFDAAEKAV
-554 DSFLGSVDG
+554 DAFLNSVDG
-563 SGVQVGLMYF
+563 FGIEVGLMYF
-573 ADSSKVVCEPS
+573 GDRSRVICHPSADYSDVVDC
-584 DDYAGIVKYTRAG
+584 TRAH
-597 LFNRCVINKD
+597 RTYSTVPDC
-607 LIGSPDFNQQEFD
+607 PDFSSMSYDEYLSYNELAEIGKLQQ
-620 LSEKSG
+620 KKMRG
-626 FYSLEATE
+626 FYSGEADW
-634 CGDGYSADPLNEY
+634 CGRGTSANPLGDYKAWRIENSADHSSDVLLVLTDGAWCGAGLNA
-647 ISWRGGVKKDDVS
+647 VKDSELLKD
-660 DIVLILTTGCW
+660 
-671 VPDVGDSALD
+671 
-681 SVLDNSKS
+681 
-689 LREDGV
+689 DGV
-695 TIIGIGVP
+695 TIIGIGTA
-703 DVSLEPLLQT
+703 DANLEF
-713 ELLKTLK
+713 LK

-725 DSYAGLFDFSELGT
+725 DSYAGLFDFSELDT

>member
-18 CVGADGEPRVLP
+18 CVGADGEPRILP

-38 PSVVAIAEDGSVACG
+38 PSVVAIAEDGSVVCG

-96 TFLRHLI
+96 MFLRNLI
-103 ADVSR
+103 ADISA
-108 ANNVQIDSA
+108 ANGVEIDSA

-163 DAAGD
+163 GAAAGE
-168 RTILIYDLGG
+168 RAILIYDLGG

-219 QLCDERGLDRDDV
+219 QLCDAEGLDRDDV
-232 ESALTPSDINTLAVV
+232 ESDLTPSDINTLAVV
-247 SEQVKRDLTT
+247 SEQVKRDLTN

-262 ARVMAESVSGT
+262 ARVMAESISGT
-273 VEISREDFEEATR
+273 IEVTREDFEEATR

-305 TWAQVDGYILVGGS
+305 SWAQVDGYILVGGS

-331 KVGSGPVGGNVNP
+331 KVGSGPIGGNVNP

-363 FSLPGASAAAPRF
+363 FSLPGASSAAPRF

-401 SRYVNSTIIAK
+401 SRYVNSTIIGK
-412 NTPIPVTNSRE
+412 NTPIPATNSRE
-423 YAVGAT
+423 YAVRAT

-460 KIPGERGRETHVLV
+460 EIPGERGRETRVLV

-481 ATIEVGATLASSGRA
+481 ATIEVGAALASSGKS
-496 LEVERAEVESDLSRF
+496 LEVQRAEVESDLSRF

-518 DAKGEGHGPVDARV
+518 DVKGEGHGPVDARV
-532 MICVDVSACM
+532 MICVDVSGSMYGKGLRAADEAADA
-542 FGEGFAGAEEAV
+542 FLQSVFYSGAKI
-554 DSFLGSVDG
+554 
-563 SGVQVGLMYF
+563 GVMYF
-573 ADSSKVVCEPS
+573 GTTAKVACNPTSHYDRVRELTKDDSS
-584 DDYAGIVKYTRAG
+584 G
-597 LFNRCVINKD
+597 F
-607 LIGSPDFNQQEFD
+607 
-620 LSEKSG
+620 KSG
-626 FYSLEATE
+626 DAQYCASSLAMSENGVCKSCPRRHCNICGTRSPLLAYSKWLSTDECEDEAE
-634 CGDGYSADPLNEY
+634 IL
-647 ISWRGGVKKDDVS
+647 
-660 DIVLILTTGCW
+660 LILTDGCW
-671 VPDVGDSALD
+671 CDADKAIQD
-681 SVLDNSKS
+681 AES
-689 LREDGV
+689 LKDDGV
-695 TIIGIGVP
+695 TIIGIGIA
-703 DVSLEPLLQT
+703 DADLEF
-713 ELLKTLK
+713 LK

-725 DSYAGLFDFSELGT
+725 DSYAGLFDFSELGA

>member
-18 CVGADGEPRVLP
+18 CVGADGEPKILP

-38 PSVVAIAEDGSVACG
+38 PSVVAVAEDGSVVCG

-108 ANNVQIDSA
+108 ANGVQIDSA

-163 DAAGD
+163 DSAGD

-219 QLCDERGLDRDDV
+219 QLCDAKGLDRDDV
-232 ESALTPSDINTLAVV
+232 ESDLTPSDINTLAVV
-247 SEQVKRDLTT
+247 SEQVKRDLTN

-273 VEISREDFEEATR
+273 IEVTREDFEEATR

-305 TWAQVDGYILVGGS
+305 TWGQVDGYILVGGS

-331 KVGSGPVGGNVNP
+331 KVGSGPIGGNVNP

-401 SRYVNSTIIAK
+401 SRYVNSTIIGK
-412 NTPIPVTNSRE
+412 NTPVPATNSRE
-423 YAVGAT
+423 YAVRAT

-460 KIPGERGRETHVLV
+460 KIPGERGRETRVLV

-481 ATIEVGATLASSGRA
+481 ATIEVGAALASSGRA
-496 LEVERAEVESDLSRF
+496 LEVQRAEVESDLSRF

-518 DAKGEGHGPVDARV
+518 DAEVHGPVDARV
-532 MICVDVSACM
+532 MICVDVSGSM
-542 FGEGFAGAEEAV
+542 RGEGLRAAETAAYAFLQSVSSSGAKI
-554 DSFLGSVDG
+554 
-563 SGVQVGLMYF
+563 GVMYF
-573 ADSSKVVCEPS
+573 GITAKVACNPASDYNRVRELTKDNIFGFGSEDARYCSSDLGMSENGVCLSCPRRDCDICGTRSPLLAYSKWLSTDECEDEAD
-584 DDYAGIVKYTRAG
+584 I
-597 LFNRCVINKD
+597 L
-607 LIGSPDFNQQEFD
+607 
-620 LSEKSG
+620 
-626 FYSLEATE
+626 
-634 CGDGYSADPLNEY
+634 
-647 ISWRGGVKKDDVS
+647 
-660 DIVLILTTGCW
+660 LILTDGCW
-671 VPDVGDSALD
+671 CDADKAIQD
-681 SVLDNSKS
+681 AES
-689 LREDGV
+689 LKDDGV
-695 TIIGIGVP
+695 TIIGIGIA
-703 DVSLEPLLQT
+703 DADLEF
-713 ELLKTLK
+713 LK

>member
-18 CVGADGEPRVLP
+18 CVGADGEPKILP

-38 PSVVAIAEDGSVACG
+38 PSVVAVAADGSAVCG

-77 AGYVEYLRGCEFDA
+77 AGYVECLRGCEFDA

-96 TFLRHLI
+96 MFLRNLI
-103 ADVSR
+103 ADISA
-108 ANNVQIDSA
+108 ANGVEIDSA

-163 DAAGD
+163 DAAGE

-219 QLCDERGLDRDDV
+219 QLCDARGLDRDDV
-232 ESALTPSDINTLAVV
+232 ESDLTPSDINTLAVV
-247 SEQVKRDLTT
+247 SEQVKRDLTN

-262 ARVMAESVSGT
+262 ARVMAESISGT
-273 VEISREDFEEATR
+273 IEVTREDFEEATR

-305 TWAQVDGYILVGGS
+305 TWDQLDGYILVGGS

-331 KVGSGPVGGNVNP
+331 KVGSGPIGGNVNP

-412 NTPIPVTNSRE
+412 NTPIPATNSRE
-423 YAVGAT
+423 YAVRAT

-518 DAKGEGHGPVDARV
+518 DATVENHGVSADV
-532 MICVDVSACM
+532 MICVDVSGSM
-542 FGEGFAGAEEAV
+542 YGEGFEAAEKAATAFL
-554 DSFLGSVDG
+554 DSVEG
-563 SGVQVGLMYF
+563 SGVHVGVMYF
-573 ADSSKVVCEPS
+573 GSNAKVCCDPTMDYDKVSLLTSNS
-584 DDYAGIVKYTRAG
+584 DR
-597 LFNRCVINKD
+597 
-607 LIGSPDFNQQEFD
+607 
-620 LSEKSG
+620 G
-626 FYSLEATE
+626 FRSHLAFE
-634 CGDGYSADPLNEY
+634 CGAGTDNPLGVYADWLDTKMD
-647 ISWRGGVKKDDVS
+647 RS
-660 DIVLILTTGCW
+660 DAKADILLILTDGRWC
-671 VPDVGDSALD
+671 DADKAIQD
-681 SVLDNSKS
+681 AKS
-689 LREDGV
+689 LKNDCV
-695 TIIGIGVP
+695 TIIGIGTA
-703 DVSLEPLLQT
+703 DANLEF
-713 ELLKTLK
+713 LK

>member
-18 CVGADGEPRVLP
+18 CVGADGEPKILP

-38 PSVVAIAEDGSVACG
+38 PSVVAVAEDGSAVCG

-96 TFLRHLI
+96 MFLRNLI
-103 ADVSR
+103 ADISA
-108 ANNVQIDSA
+108 ANGVEIDSA

-163 DAAGD
+163 DAAGE

-219 QLCDERGLDRDDV
+219 QLCDARGLDRDDV
-232 ESALTPSDINTLAVV
+232 ESGLTPSDINTLAVV
-247 SEQVKRDLTT
+247 SEQVKRDLTN

-273 VEISREDFEEATR
+273 IEVTREDFEEATR

-331 KVGSGPVGGNVNP
+331 KVGSGPIGGNVNP

-356 AQKCGTT
+356 AQKCGTA

-401 SRYVNSTIIAK
+401 SRYVNSTIIGK
-412 NTPIPVTNSRE
+412 NTPIPATNSRE
-423 YAVGAT
+423 YAVRAT

-496 LEVERAEVESDLSRF
+496 LEVQRAEVESDLSRF

-518 DAKGEGHGPVDARV
+518 DVKGEGQGPVDARV
-532 MICVDVSACM
+532 MICVEVSACM
-542 FGEGFAGAEEAV
+542 YGEGFAAAEEAV
-554 DSFLGSVDG
+554 DSFLDSVDG

-597 LFNRCVINKD
+597 LFNRCLINKD
-607 LIGSPDFNQQEFD
+607 LLESPDFNHQEWEI
-620 LSEKSG
+620 SSKSG

-634 CGDGYSADPLNEY
+634 CGSDLTASNVDPLNEY

-660 DIVLILTTGCW
+660 DIVLILTDDFWADTY
-671 VPDVGDSALD
+671 DSALN
-681 SVLDNSKS
+681 NSRS
-689 LREDGV
+689 LKEDGV
-695 TIIGIGVP
+695 RIICIGTP
-703 DVSLEPLLQT
+703 RADLEF
-713 ELLKTLK
+713 LK

-751 SGISI
+751 SDISI

>member
-18 CVGADGEPRVLP
+18 CVGADGEPRILP

-38 PSVVAIAEDGSVACG
+38 PSVVAVAEDGSAVCG

-108 ANNVQIDSA
+108 ANGVQIDSA

-163 DAAGD
+163 GAAAGE

-219 QLCDERGLDRDDV
+219 QLCDARGLDRDDV
-232 ESALTPSDINTLAVV
+232 ESDLTPSDINTLAVV
-247 SEQVKRDLTT
+247 SEQVKRDLTN

-262 ARVMAESVSGT
+262 ARVMAESISGT
-273 VEISREDFEEATR
+273 VEVTREDFEEATR

-363 FSLPGASAAAPRF
+363 FSLPGAPAAAPRF

-412 NTPIPVTNSRE
+412 NTPIPATNSRE
-423 YAVGAT
+423 YAVRAT

-460 KIPGERGRETHVLV
+460 KIPGERGRETRVLV

-518 DAKGEGHGPVDARV
+518 DVKGEGHGFVDARV
-532 MICVDVSACM
+532 MICVEVSACM
-542 FGEGFAGAEEAV
+542 YGEGFAAAEEAV
-554 DSFLGSVDG
+554 DSFLDSVDG

-597 LFNRCVINKD
+597 LFNRCLINKD
-607 LIGSPDFNQQEFD
+607 LLESPDFNHQEWEI
-620 LSEKSG
+620 SSKSG

-634 CGDGYSADPLNEY
+634 CGSDLTASNVDPLNEY

-660 DIVLILTTGCW
+660 DIVLILTDDFWADTY
-671 VPDVGDSALD
+671 DSALN
-681 SVLDNSKS
+681 NSRS
-689 LREDGV
+689 LKEDGV
-695 TIIGIGVP
+695 RIICIGTP
-703 DVSLEPLLQT
+703 RADLEF
-713 ELLKTLK
+713 LK

>member
-18 CVGADGEPRVLP
+18 CVGADGEPKILP

-38 PSVVAIAEDGSVACG
+38 PSVVAVAEDGSAVCG

-77 AGYVEYLRGCEFDA
+77 AGYVECLRGCEFDA

-108 ANNVQIDSA
+108 ANGVQIDSA

-219 QLCDERGLDRDDV
+219 QLCDARGLDRDDV
-232 ESALTPSDINTLAVV
+232 ESDLTPSDINTLAVV
-247 SEQVKRDLTT
+247 SEQVKRDLTN

-262 ARVMAESVSGT
+262 ARVMAESISGT
-273 VEISREDFEEATR
+273 IEVTREDFEEATR

-363 FSLPGASAAAPRF
+363 FSLPGAPAAAPRF

-412 NTPIPVTNSRE
+412 NTPIPATNSRE
-423 YAVGAT
+423 YAVRAT

-496 LEVERAEVESDLSRF
+496 LEVQRAEVESDLSRF

-518 DAKGEGHGPVDARV
+518 DVKGEGHGFVDARV
-532 MICVDVSACM
+532 MICVEVSACM
-542 FGEGFAGAEEAV
+542 YGEGFAAAEEAV
-554 DSFLGSVDG
+554 DSFLDSVDG

-597 LFNRCVINKD
+597 LFNRCLINKD
-607 LIGSPDFNQQEFD
+607 LLESPDFNHQEWEI
-620 LSEKSG
+620 SSKSG

-634 CGDGYSADPLNEY
+634 CGSDLTASNVDPLNEY

-660 DIVLILTTGCW
+660 DIVLILTDDFWADTY
-671 VPDVGDSALD
+671 DSALN
-681 SVLDNSKS
+681 NSRS
-689 LREDGV
+689 LKEDGV
-695 TIIGIGVP
+695 RIICIGTP
-703 DVSLEPLLQT
+703 RADLEF
-713 ELLKTLK
+713 LK

>member
-18 CVGADGEPRVLP
+18 CVGADGEPKILP

-38 PSVVAIAEDGSVACG
+38 PSVVAVAEDGSVVCG

-108 ANNVQIDSA
+108 ANGVQIDSA

-219 QLCDERGLDRDDV
+219 QLCDARGLDRDDV
-232 ESALTPSDINTLAVV
+232 ESDLTPSDINTLAVV
-247 SEQVKRDLTT
+247 SEQVKRDLTN

-273 VEISREDFEEATR
+273 IEVTREDFEEATR

-292 TDCCEEALREAGL
+292 TDCCDEALREAGL

-356 AQKCGTT
+356 AQKCGTA

-412 NTPIPVTNSRE
+412 NTPVPATNSRE
-423 YAVGAT
+423 YAVRAT
-429 PGRPGSLEI
+429 PARPGSLEI

-481 ATIEVGATLASSGRA
+481 ATIEVGAALASSGRA
-496 LEVERAEVESDLSRF
+496 LEVERAEVEADLSRF

-518 DAKGEGHGPVDARV
+518 DAEGGGHGPVDARV
-532 MICVDVSACM
+532 MICVDVSGSM
-542 FGEGFAGAEEAV
+542 YGEGFDAAEKAV
-554 DSFLGSVDG
+554 DAFLDSVDG
-563 SGVQVGLMYF
+563 FGIEVGLMYF
-573 ADSSKVVCEPS
+573 GNRSRVVCHPS
-584 DDYAGIVKYTRAG
+584 ADYSDVVDCTRAHDTYSTVPD
-597 LFNRCVINKD
+597 C
-607 LIGSPDFNQQEFD
+607 PDFSSMSYDEYLSYNELAEIGKLQQQ
-620 LSEKSG
+620 KRG
-626 FYSLEATE
+626 FYSGEADW
-634 CGDGYSADPLNEY
+634 CGRGTNANPLGDYSA
-647 ISWRGGVKKDDVS
+647 WRIENSADHSSDVLLVLTDGVWGVGSIAVKDSELLKD
-660 DIVLILTTGCW
+660 
-671 VPDVGDSALD
+671 
-681 SVLDNSKS
+681 
-689 LREDGV
+689 DGV
-695 TIIGIGVP
+695 TIIGIGTA
-703 DVSLEPLLQT
+703 DADLEF
-713 ELLKTLK
+713 LK

>member
-18 CVGADGEPRVLP
+18 CVGADGEPKILP

-38 PSVVAIAEDGSVACG
+38 PSVVAVAEDGSVVCG

-108 ANNVQIDSA
+108 ANGVQIDSA

-219 QLCDERGLDRDDV
+219 QLCDARGLDRDDV
-232 ESALTPSDINTLAVV
+232 ESDLTPSDINTLAVV
-247 SEQVKRDLTT
+247 SEQVKRDLTN

-273 VEISREDFEEATR
+273 IEVTREDFEEATR

-331 KVGSGPVGGNVNP
+331 KVGSGPIGGNVNP

-401 SRYVNSTIIAK
+401 SRYVNSTIIGK
-412 NTPIPVTNSRE
+412 NTPIPATNSRE
-423 YAVGAT
+423 YAVRAT

-460 KIPGERGRETHVLV
+460 KIPGERGRETHVKV

-518 DAKGEGHGPVDARV
+518 DATVENHGVSADV
-532 MICVDVSACM
+532 MICIDVSGSM
-542 FGEGFAGAEEAV
+542 YGDGFEAAEKAATAFL
-554 DSFLGSVDG
+554 DSIEG
-563 SGVQVGLMYF
+563 SGVHVGVMYF
-573 ADSSKVVCEPS
+573 GSNAKVCCDPTLDYGKVSLLTSNS
-584 DDYAGIVKYTRAG
+584 DR
-597 LFNRCVINKD
+597 
-607 LIGSPDFNQQEFD
+607 
-620 LSEKSG
+620 G
-626 FYSLEATE
+626 FRSHLAFE
-634 CGDGYSADPLNEY
+634 CGAGTDNPLGVYADWLDAKMDR
-647 ISWRGGVKKDDVS
+647 SDAKADVL
-660 DIVLILTTGCW
+660 LILTDGRWC
-671 VPDVGDSALD
+671 DADKAIQD
-681 SVLDNSKS
+681 AES
-689 LREDGV
+689 LKNDCV
-695 TIIGIGVP
+695 TIIGIGTA
-703 DVSLEPLLQT
+703 DANLEF
-713 ELLKTLK
+713 LK

>member
-18 CVGADGEPRVLP
+18 CVGADGEPKILP

-38 PSVVAIAEDGSVACG
+38 PSVVAVAEDGSAVCG

-77 AGYVEYLRGCEFDA
+77 AGYVECLRGCEFDA

-96 TFLRHLI
+96 MFLRNLI
-103 ADVSR
+103 ADISA
-108 ANNVQIDSA
+108 ANGVQIDSA

-219 QLCDERGLDRDDV
+219 QLCDARGLDRDDV
-232 ESALTPSDINTLAVV
+232 ESDLTPSDINTLAVV
-247 SEQVKRDLTT
+247 SEQVKRDLTN

-273 VEISREDFEEATR
+273 IEVTREDFEEATR

-305 TWAQVDGYILVGGS
+305 TWGQLDGYILVGGS

-331 KVGSGPVGGNVNP
+331 KVGSGPIGGNVNP

-401 SRYVNSTIIAK
+401 SRYVNSTIIGK
-412 NTPIPVTNSRE
+412 NTPIPATNSRE
-423 YAVGAT
+423 YAVRAT

-460 KIPGERGRETHVLV
+460 EIPGERGRETHVLV

-481 ATIEVGATLASSGRA
+481 ATIEVGAALASSGRA
-496 LEVERAEVESDLSRF
+496 LEVQRAEVESDLSRF

-518 DAKGEGHGPVDARV
+518 DAEGEGHGPVDARV
-532 MICVDVSACM
+532 MICVDVSGSM
-542 FGEGFAGAEEAV
+542 YGEGFAAAEEAV
-554 DSFLGSVDG
+554 DSFLDSVDG

-573 ADSSKVVCEPS
+573 AESSKVVCEPS

-620 LSEKSG
+620 ISQKSG

-634 CGDGYSADPLNEY
+634 CGTDPSADPLNEY
-647 ISWRGGVKKDDVS
+647 ISWRGGVKKDDMS
-660 DIVLILTTGCW
+660 DIVLILADGVW
-671 VPDVGDSALD
+671 DSCACHTALN
-681 SVLDNSKS
+681 NSKS
-689 LREDGV
+689 LKEDGV
-695 TIIGIGVP
+695 TIVGIGVP
-703 DVSLEPLLQT
+703 NGFFEPLEQT
-713 ELLKTLK
+713 EFLKILEE
-720 KISTS
+720 ISTS

>member
-18 CVGADGEPRVLP
+18 CVGADGEPKILP

-38 PSVVAIAEDGSVACG
+38 PSVVAVAEDGSVVCG

-108 ANNVQIDSA
+108 ANGVQIDSA

-219 QLCDERGLDRDDV
+219 QLCDAKGLDRDDV
-232 ESALTPSDINTLAVV
+232 ESDLTPSDINTLAVV
-247 SEQVKRDLTT
+247 SEQVKRDLTN

-273 VEISREDFEEATR
+273 IEVTREDFEEATR

-331 KVGSGPVGGNVNP
+331 KVGSGPIGGNVNP

-356 AQKCGTT
+356 AQKCGTA

-401 SRYVNSTIIAK
+401 SRYVNSTIIGK
-412 NTPIPVTNSRE
+412 NTPIPATNSRE
-423 YAVGAT
+423 YAVRAT

-460 KIPGERGRETHVLV
+460 KIPGERGRETHVKV

-481 ATIEVGATLASSGRA
+481 ATIEVGAALASSGRA
-496 LEVERAEVESDLSRF
+496 LEVQRAEVESDLSRF

-518 DAKGEGHGPVDARV
+518 DAEVHGPVDARV
-532 MICVDVSACM
+532 MICVDVSGSM
-542 FGEGFAGAEEAV
+542 RGEGLLAAETAAYAFLQSVSSSGAKI
-554 DSFLGSVDG
+554 
-563 SGVQVGLMYF
+563 GVMYF
-573 ADSSKVVCEPS
+573 GITAKVACNPASDYNRVRELTKDNFFGFGSEDARYCSSGLGMSENGVCLSCPRRGCDICGTRSPLLAYSKWLSTDECEDEAD
-584 DDYAGIVKYTRAG
+584 I
-597 LFNRCVINKD
+597 L
-607 LIGSPDFNQQEFD
+607 
-620 LSEKSG
+620 
-626 FYSLEATE
+626 
-634 CGDGYSADPLNEY
+634 
-647 ISWRGGVKKDDVS
+647 
-660 DIVLILTTGCW
+660 LILTDGCW
-671 VPDVGDSALD
+671 CDADKAIQD
-681 SVLDNSKS
+681 AES
-689 LREDGV
+689 LKDDGV
-695 TIIGIGVP
+695 TIIGIGIA
-703 DVSLEPLLQT
+703 DADLEF
-713 ELLKTLK
+713 LK